1 MNYRK
6 YIYIYIYVYLFIICI
21 ETNHKRAMCTK
32 THSLYFDFVLKNKE
46 RSIILHLKNVQSFT
60 GKFIDMIETIFFL

>member
-1 MNYRK
+1 
-6 YIYIYIYVYLFIICI
+6 
-21 ETNHKRAMCTK
+21 MCTR

-60 GKFIDMIETIFFL
+60 VGKFIDMIETIFFFYSKYSIANELSSNSSEFRETKHCTL